1 MMWRKNT
8 LNIVRMKY
16 SKENY
21 NLLQNRGMLQINN
34 ITTMSSTKNTT
45 KDAYSVTNLLRVK
58 QLKPWLLRMGEIQH
72 EIGSLR
78 ED

>member
-34 ITTMSSTKNTT
+34 ITTMSSTTNTT
-45 KDAYSVTNLLRVK
+45 KDAYNVTNLLRVK